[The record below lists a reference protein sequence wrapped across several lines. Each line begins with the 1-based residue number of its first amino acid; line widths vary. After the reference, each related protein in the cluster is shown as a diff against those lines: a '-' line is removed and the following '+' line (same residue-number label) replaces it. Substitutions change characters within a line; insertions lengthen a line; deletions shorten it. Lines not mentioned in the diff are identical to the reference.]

1 MSIEFEENK
10 PLNYNYP
17 TKKSGLTNLIIKMGL
32 AKDEAGTKKVMIII
46 TIVCFA
52 LSIYFFLK

>member
-1 MSIEFEENK
+1 MPVEFEENK
-10 PLNYNYP
+10 SLNYNYP
-17 TKKSGLTNLIIKMGL
+17 TKKSSLANLIIKMGL

-46 TIVCFA
+46 AVICFG